1 MTEIGTLL
9 DAKDIALNPAKYY
22 GLEVSNYY
30 ANGIT
35 SWQIFHSDEENI
47 YLISSDYAPIYNKL
61 EDESVLEV
69 ALKNKRYKRGLN
81 EMLASN
87 PARKWAN
94 TSESSAPNDSL
105 YRMLFGLTTEEK
117 VERAV
122 SYMLDTEVW
131 EMFVDKKYA
140 KYAILSPTLKLFV
153 FSYNN
158 VYTNFDDRININ
170 DYYNGGRI
178 LYSFLH
184 QNLGLY
190 YKASEDYNFMF
201 LSTIGYNGRSVCG
214 AGSHELSGFISV
226 DNRGGGFRPVV
237 CLRPSVKLKI
247 NKDNTVSL
255 TLNVAENLF

>member
-1 MTEIGTLL
+1 MAL

-94 TSESSAPNDSL
+94 TSESSVPSDPL
-105 YRMLFGLTTEEK
+105 YRMLGLPMRLEEM

-122 SYMLDTEVW
+122 SYILDTEVW
-131 EMFVDKKYA
+131 DIFVDKKYA

-153 FSYNN
+153 FSYNDTHPN
-158 VYTNFDDRININ
+158 LDDGIDIN
-170 DYYNGGRI
+170 DYNNRGSSF
-178 LYSFLH
+178 YSFLH
-184 QNLGLY
+184 QNPGLY
-190 YKASEDYNFMF
+190 YKESEDYSFMF
-201 LSTIGYNGRSVCG
+201 LAAIGYFGRSICG
-214 AGSHELSGFISV
+214 AKLDELSGYERI
-226 DNRGGGFRPVV
+226 DDERGGFRPVV
-237 CLRPSVKLKI
+237 CLKSDVKLKV
-247 NKDNTVSL
+247 NEDNTVLLISP
-255 TLNVAENLF
+255 NLQ